1 MKETAIK
8 TGNMPDFKNM
18 VESSLGRPINDRDVD
33 VVKVTPENRMFFDR
47 VDKIPV
53 KDFITEMLAFNK
65 NNSISS
71 SDVSVVTADDLNS
84 MENTTSNVKNSSTKL
99 KR

>member
-1 MKETAIK
+1 MKETTIK

-18 VESSLGRPINDRDVD
+18 VESSLGRSITEKDVD
-33 VVKVTPENRMFFDR
+33 VVNIDNKMFFDR

-53 KDFITEMLAFNK
+53 KDFISEMLEFNK
-65 NNSISS
+65 TNSISS
-71 SDVSVVTADDLNS
+71 NDVSVVTADDLNS
-84 MENTTSNVKNSSTKL
+84 MENTSSNIKSTNTKL